1 MRKTIETGFIFIG
14 DSEHTPSLEDV
25 LDGMFGIDEGID
37 EDVCDMGD
45 YDQAIEAHAAD
56 LDQAVED
63 MGAFGV
69 FNASTY
75 QARCELLMNLYMTG
89 QFFGMPTTCEFLT
102 VNGQWINPAVIAK
115 EYIDAL
121 KAKWDMPIF
130 AAARMDHIVEY
141 NILVN
146 AANVAGRLWDRE
158 YSIPTSVLVLRIS
171 QIGGWLRQSENAV
184 EFLEEVT
191 SENFGGD
198 LSAVQLDDFMVGL
211 LWIESLVPSMSNL
224 SCWDDFAALVD
235 KD

>member
-1 MRKTIETGFIFIG
+1 
-14 DSEHTPSLEDV
+14 
-25 LDGMFGIDEGID
+25 
-37 EDVCDMGD
+37 
-45 YDQAIEAHAAD
+45 
-56 LDQAVED
+56 

-146 AANVAGRLWDRE
+146 AGKCCWSFVGSRVFDSDKRSGFAHLSDR
-158 YSIPTSVLVLRIS
+158 
-171 QIGGWLRQSENAV
+171 WL
-184 EFLEEVT
+184 
-191 SENFGGD
+191 
-198 LSAVQLDDFMVGL
+198 
-211 LWIESLVPSMSNL
+211 
-224 SCWDDFAALVD
+224 AAPV
-235 KD
+235 